1 MSTPQE
7 KNIKQLNSF
16 LRGERSAVETYNQA
30 LDKVDDNGT
39 RATLQSVKAS
49 HLARVQKLE
58 SKIRALGGSPSMDSG
73 PWGTFAK
80 AVEGG
85 AKIFGTGA
93 AISALEEGE
102 DHGLSDYKGDLS
114 DLTPDMQRFITS
126 EILPEQRETHATMSR
141 LQDRV

>member
-1 MSTPQE
+1 
-7 KNIKQLNSF
+7 
-16 LRGERSAVETYNQA
+16 
-30 LDKVDDNGT
+30 
-39 RATLQSVKAS
+39 
-49 HLARVQKLE
+49 
-58 SKIRALGGSPSMDSG
+58 MDSG

-85 AKIFGTGA
+85 AKIFGTSA